1 MVFRRETEAKE
12 IFVAVVITFDAK
24 SSESEEI
31 LVHHSEDKKK
41 AVRTLCRIH
50 SMTSMILSL
59 GN

>member
-31 LVHHSEDKKK
+31 LVHHSEDK
-41 AVRTLCRIH
+41 
-50 SMTSMILSL
+50 
-59 GN
+59 